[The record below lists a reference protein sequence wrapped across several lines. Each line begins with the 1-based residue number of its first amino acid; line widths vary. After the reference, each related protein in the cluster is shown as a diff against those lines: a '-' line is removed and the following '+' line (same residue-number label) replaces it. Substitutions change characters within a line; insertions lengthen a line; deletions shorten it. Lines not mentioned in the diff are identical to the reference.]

1 MTLRRRCFLQ
11 RWRGFEAVWQTHPM
25 GEANEPKKSALAQAS
40 EDAMVVDTMGGR
52 VHVRWD
58 ETAQATPHGQ
68 IVFFAEFLATAGV
81 FDRWVQTCPL
91 HYSSPNA
98 SRPRDVLGT
107 LMLGILAGSKRYA
120 HIAGVRSDAVAAK
133 ALGLRGMVSEDSVR
147 RGLAAMVPAAS
158 EPWMRQA
165 LMASVREALDRPWVL
180 DMDATIKPL
189 YGRQEG
195 AEIGYNPH
203 KPGRPSHVLHTFWVG
218 NLRLVLD
225 AVLSSGK
232 QHSSGHAK
240 AAMARLLDEL
250 GDRAPALVRGD
261 CGYGNEDVIDV
272 CEQRDLRYLLRLR
285 KTANVKRLIERLF
298 RREDWTRATEASQGW
313 QAIEDE
319 LRLSGWSKARRVVV
333 LRRRIKH
340 DVALTGKMTG
350 KKRGRKEDGE
360 QLVLALPHDEVQDQ
374 AQVWEYTVLATNVTY
389 DVAAIGQLYRDR
401 CDCENGFDELKNQ
414 WGWGGFTTQDMH
426 RSQVTARAV
435 ALVYNW
441 WSWYVR
447 AANPQA
453 RREALTSRP
462 LLLAA
467 VGRATSSGNQT
478 TLYLTPMH
486 AEAGL
491 IKSMITNVHAAIQ
504 YVRAAAQQLPKLDR
518 WRVMLAY
525 ICQRIVGQIGL
536 PTPPPTLPAPG

>member
-1 MTLRRRCFLQ
+1 MS
-11 RWRGFEAVWQTHPM
+11 EAD
-25 GEANEPKKSALAQAS
+25 EPKKTALAQAS
-40 EDAMVVDTMGGR
+40 AEAMAVDTMGGR

-58 ETAQATPHGQ
+58 DTAQATPHGQ

-81 FDRWVQTCPL
+81 FDRWVQSCPL

-107 LMLGILAGSKRYA
+107 LLLGILAGAKRYA
-120 HIAGVRSDAVAAK
+120 HIAGVRGDAVAAK

-147 RGLAAMVPAAS
+147 RALAVMKPEAS
-158 EPWMRQA
+158 EAWMRQS
-165 LMASVREALDRPWVL
+165 LMASVRDALQRPWVL
-180 DMDATIKPL
+180 DLDATIKPL
-189 YGRQEG
+189 YGHQEG
-195 AEIGYNPH
+195 AEVGYNPH

-225 AVLSSGK
+225 AVLTSGK
-232 QHSSGHAK
+232 RHTSGHAL
-240 AAMARLLDEL
+240 AAMGRLLDEL
-250 GDRAPALVRGD
+250 GDKAPALVRGD
-261 CGYGNEDVIDV
+261 CGYGNEDIIDV
-272 CEQRDLRYLLRLR
+272 CEQRGLSYLLRLR

-340 DVALTGKMTG
+340 DIALTAKGKND
-350 KKRGRKEDGE
+350 RDD
-360 QLVLALPHDEVQDQ
+360 QLVLALPYDEVQDN
-374 AQVWEYTVLATNVTY
+374 AQLWEYTVLATNVPY
-389 DVAAIGQLYRDR
+389 DLAAIGQLYRDR

-486 AEAGL
+486 AEASL
-491 IKSMITNVHAAIQ
+491 IKSMIANVHAAIRH
-504 YVRAAAQQLPKLDR
+504 VKAAAEQLPRIDR
-518 WRVMLAY
+518 WATLLAY
-525 ICQRIVGQIGL
+525 ICQRIVGQIAL
-536 PTPPPTLPAPG
+536 PTPPPTLEAPG

>member
-1 MTLRRRCFLQ
+1 MD
-11 RWRGFEAVWQTHPM
+11 EAD
-25 GEANEPKKSALAQAS
+25 EPKKSVLALAS
-40 EDAMVVDTMGGR
+40 EQAMVADTMGGR

-81 FDRWVQTCPL
+81 FDRWVQECPL
-91 HYSSPNA
+91 HYTSPNA

-120 HIAGVRSDAVAAK
+120 HIAGVRGDTVAAK
-133 ALGLRGMVSEDSVR
+133 ALGLRAMVSEDSVR
-147 RGLAAMVPAAS
+147 RALSAIKPEAS
-158 EPWMRQA
+158 EPWMRNA
-165 LMASVREALDRPWVL
+165 LMGSVRDALERPWVL

-189 YGRQEG
+189 YGHQEG
-195 AEIGYNPH
+195 AELGYNPH

-225 AVLSSGK
+225 AVLSGGK
-232 QHSSGHAK
+232 QHTSRHAK
-240 AAMARLLDEL
+240 AAMAGLLDEL
-250 GDRAPALVRGD
+250 GDKAPALVRGD
-261 CGYGNEDVIDV
+261 CGFGNEDIIDV
-272 CEQRDLRYLLRLR
+272 CEQRGVHYLLRLR

-298 RREDWTRATEASQGW
+298 LRDDWTRATDASQGW

-319 LRLSGWSKARRVVV
+319 LKLSGWSRARRVIV
-333 LRRRIKH
+333 LRRRIKG
-340 DVALTGKMTG
+340 DVALTS
-350 KKRGRKEDGE
+350 KRRGAKGNDR
-360 QLVLALPHDEVQDQ
+360 QLVLALADDEVQDK
-374 AQVWEYTVLATNVTY
+374 AQLWEYTVLVTDVPY
-389 DVAAIGQLYRDR
+389 DIAAIGQLYRDR

-426 RSQVTARAV
+426 RSQITARAV

-467 VGRATSSGNQT
+467 VGRATTSGNQT

-486 AEAGL
+486 AQTGL
-491 IKSMITNVHAAIQ
+491 IKSMIANVHAAIEH
-504 YVRAAAQQLPKLDR
+504 VKAAAQQLPKIDR
-518 WRVMLAY
+518 WRALLAY
-525 ICQRIVGQIGL
+525 ICQRIAGQIGL
-536 PTPPPTLPAPG
+536 PIPPPTLAAPG

>member
-1 MTLRRRCFLQ
+1 MD
-11 RWRGFEAVWQTHPM
+11 
-25 GEANEPKKSALAQAS
+25 EANEAKKTTLAQAS
-40 EDAMVVDTMGGR
+40 AEAMVVDTMGGR

-81 FDRWVQTCPL
+81 FDRWVQGCPL
-91 HYSSPNA
+91 RYSSPNA
-98 SRPRDVLGT
+98 SSPRDVLGT

-120 HIAGVRSDAVAAK
+120 HIAGVRGDAVAAK
-133 ALGLRGMVSEDSVR
+133 ALGLQGMVSEDSVR
-147 RGLAAMVPAAS
+147 RALKAMAPEAS
-158 EPWMRQA
+158 EPWMRQS
-165 LMASVREALDRPWVL
+165 LMASVRDALERPWVL
-180 DMDATIKPL
+180 DLDATIKPL

-195 AEIGYNPH
+195 AEVGYNPH

-225 AVLSSGK
+225 AVLTSGK
-232 QHSSGHAK
+232 QHTSGHAK
-240 AAMARLLDEL
+240 AAMGRLLDEL
-250 GDRAPALVRGD
+250 GSAAPALVRGD
-261 CGYGNEDVIDV
+261 CGYGNEDIIDV
-272 CEQRDLRYLLRLR
+272 CEQRGLRYLLRLR

-298 RREDWTRATEASQGW
+298 GREDWTRATEASQGW

-333 LRRRIKH
+333 LRRRIKN
-340 DVALTGKMTG
+340 DIAITTKGAANR
-350 KKRGRKEDGE
+350 RGPHEAHE
-360 QLVLALPHDEVQDQ
+360 QLVLALPHDEVQDS
-374 AQVWEYTVLATNVTY
+374 AQVWEYTVLATNAQY
-389 DVAAIGQLYRDR
+389 DIAAIGQLYRDR

-447 AANPQA
+447 AANPQS

-467 VGRATSSGNQT
+467 VGRATSSGNRT

-491 IKSMITNVHAAIQ
+491 IKSMIANVHAAIQ
-504 YVRAAAQQLPKLDR
+504 HVKAAAEQLPKIDR
-518 WRVMLAY
+518 WQVLLDY

-536 PTPPPTLPAPG
+536 PTPPPTLAAPG

>member
-1 MTLRRRCFLQ
+1 M
-11 RWRGFEAVWQTHPM
+11 
-25 GEANEPKKSALAQAS
+25 
-40 EDAMVVDTMGGR
+40 
-52 VHVRWD
+52 
-58 ETAQATPHGQ
+58 
-68 IVFFAEFLATAGV
+68 
-81 FDRWVQTCPL
+81 
-91 HYSSPNA
+91 
-98 SRPRDVLGT
+98 
-107 LMLGILAGSKRYA
+107 
-120 HIAGVRSDAVAAK
+120 AAK
-133 ALGLRGMVSEDSVR
+133 ALGLNGMVSEDSVR
-147 RGLAAMVPAAS
+147 RALKAMAAAAS
-158 EPWMRQA
+158 EPWMRVA
-165 LMASVREALDRPWVL
+165 LMASVRDALDRPWVL

-195 AEIGYNPH
+195 AEICYNPH
-203 KPGRPSHVLHTFWVG
+203 KPGWPSHVLHTFWVG
-218 NLRLVLD
+218 NLRRVLD

-232 QHSSGHAK
+232 QHSAGHAK

-250 GDRAPALVRGD
+250 GDKAPALVRGD
-261 CGYGNEDVIDV
+261 CGYGNEDIIDV
-272 CEQRDLRYLLRLR
+272 CEQRSLRYLLRLR
-285 KTANVKRLIERLF
+285 KTANVKRLIQRLF
-298 RREDWTRATEASQGW
+298 GREDWTHATEASQGW

-340 DVALTGKMTG
+340 DMALTA
-350 KKRGRKEDGE
+350 KKRGDKDEGE
-360 QLVLALPHDEVQDQ
+360 QLVLALPFDEVQDAVQ
-374 AQVWEYTVLATNVTY
+374 AWEYTVLVTNAQYNLT
-389 DVAAIGQLYRDR
+389 AIGQLYRDR

-426 RSQVTARAV
+426 RSQVSARAV

-467 VGRATSSGNQT
+467 VGRATSSGGQT

-491 IKSMITNVHAAIQ
+491 IKSMIANVHAAIQ
-504 YVRAAAQQLPKLDR
+504 HVKAAAEQLPKLDR
-518 WRVMLAY
+518 WATLLAY

-536 PTPPPTLPAPG
+536 PIPPPALSAPG

>member
-1 MTLRRRCFLQ
+1 MS
-11 RWRGFEAVWQTHPM
+11 EAD
-25 GEANEPKKSALAQAS
+25 EPKKSALARAS
-40 EDAMVVDTMGGR
+40 EDAVVVDTMGGR
-52 VHVRWD
+52 MHVRWD

-81 FDRWVQTCPL
+81 FDRWVQECPL
-91 HYSSPNA
+91 RYSSPNA
-98 SRPRDVLGT
+98 SSPRDVLGT

-120 HIAGVRSDAVAAK
+120 HIAGVRGDAVAAK
-133 ALGLRGMVSEDSVR
+133 ALGLQGMVSEDSVR
-147 RGLAAMVPAAS
+147 RALGVLEPAAS
-158 EPWMRQA
+158 EAWMRQA
-165 LMASVREALDRPWVL
+165 LMASVRDALDRSWVL
-180 DMDATIKPL
+180 DLDATIKPL

-195 AEIGYNPH
+195 AEVGYNPH
-203 KPGRPSHVLHTFWVG
+203 KPGRPSHVLHTFFVG

-225 AVLSSGK
+225 AVLTSGK
-232 QHSSGHAK
+232 QHTSGHAK
-240 AAMARLLDEL
+240 AAMCRLLDEL
-250 GDRAPALVRGD
+250 GDKTPALVRGD
-261 CGYGNEDVIDV
+261 CGYGNEDIIDV
-272 CEQRDLRYLLRLR
+272 CEQRGLPYLLRLR

-298 RREDWTRATEASQGW
+298 TREGWTRATEASQGW

-319 LRLSGWSKARRVVV
+319 LRLNGWSKARRVVV
-333 LRRRIKH
+333 LRRRIKR
-340 DVALTGKMTG
+340 DIALTA
-350 KKRGRKEDGE
+350 KKRGNKDDSG
-360 QLVLALPHDEVQDQ
+360 QLVLALAHDDVQDNTQ
-374 AQVWEYTVLATNVTY
+374 IWEYTVLVTNAQY
-389 DVAAIGQLYRDR
+389 DIAAIGQLYRDR

-414 WGWGGFTTQDMH
+414 WGWGGFTTKDMH

-491 IKSMITNVHAAIQ
+491 IKSMIANVHAAIQ
-504 YVRAAAQQLPKLDR
+504 HVRAAAEQLPKLDR
-518 WRVMLAY
+518 WRTLLAY

-536 PTPPPTLPAPG
+536 PTPPPALAQTG

>member
-1 MTLRRRCFLQ
+1 
-11 RWRGFEAVWQTHPM
+11 M
-25 GEANEPKKSALAQAS
+25 GEANEPKKTMLAQAS

-81 FDRWVQTCPL
+81 FDRWVQDCPL

-98 SRPRDVLGT
+98 SRRRDVLGT

-120 HIAGVRSDAVAAK
+120 HIAGVRGDAVAAK

-147 RGLAAMVPAAS
+147 RALAAMLPAAS
-158 EPWMRQA
+158 EPWMRSA
-165 LMASVREALDRPWVL
+165 LMASVRQALDRPWVL
-180 DMDATIKPL
+180 DLDATIKPL

-195 AEIGYNPH
+195 AEVGYNPH

-232 QHSSGHAK
+232 QHTSGHAK

-250 GDRAPALVRGD
+250 GDKTPALVRGD

-298 RREDWTRATEASQGW
+298 RREDWTRASEASQGW

-340 DVALTGKMTG
+340 DIALTGK
-350 KKRGRKEDGE
+350 KRSKQDNGE
-360 QLVLALPHDEVQDQ
+360 QLVLALPHDEVQDN
-374 AQVWEYTVLATNVTY
+374 AQVWEYTVLATDVSY
-389 DVAAIGQLYRDR
+389 DIEAIGQLYRDR

-447 AANPQA
+447 AANPQV

-467 VGRATSSGNQT
+467 VGRAANSGNQT

-491 IKSMITNVHAAIQ
+491 IKSMIANVHAAIRH
-504 YVRAAAQQLPKLDR
+504 VKAAAEQLPKLDR
-518 WRVMLAY
+518 WRVLLAY

-536 PTPPPTLPAPG
+536 PTPPPVLPAPG

>member
-1 MTLRRRCFLQ
+1 M
-11 RWRGFEAVWQTHPM
+11 
-25 GEANEPKKSALAQAS
+25 
-40 EDAMVVDTMGGR
+40 
-52 VHVRWD
+52 
-58 ETAQATPHGQ
+58 
-68 IVFFAEFLATAGV
+68 
-81 FDRWVQTCPL
+81 
-91 HYSSPNA
+91 
-98 SRPRDVLGT
+98 
-107 LMLGILAGSKRYA
+107 
-120 HIAGVRSDAVAAK
+120 AA
-133 ALGLRGMVSEDSVR
+133 
-147 RGLAAMVPAAS
+147 AAS
-158 EPWMRQA
+158 EPWMCVA
-165 LMASVREALDRPWVL
+165 LMASVRDALDRPWVL

-203 KPGRPSHVLHTFWVG
+203 KPGRPSHLLHTFWVG

-232 QHSSGHAK
+232 QHSAGHAK

-250 GDRAPALVRGD
+250 GDKAPALVRGD
-261 CGYGNEDVIDV
+261 CGYGNEDIIDV
-272 CEQRDLRYLLRLR
+272 CEQRSLRYLLRLR
-285 KTANVKRLIERLF
+285 KTANVKRLIQRLF
-298 RREDWTRATEASQGW
+298 GREDWTHATEASQGW

-340 DVALTGKMTG
+340 DMALTA
-350 KKRGRKEDGE
+350 KKRGDKDEGE
-360 QLVLALPHDEVQDQ
+360 QLVLALPFDEVQDAVQ
-374 AQVWEYTVLATNVTY
+374 AWEYTVLVTNAQYNLT
-389 DVAAIGQLYRDR
+389 AIGQLYRDR

-426 RSQVTARAV
+426 RSQVSARAV

-467 VGRATSSGNQT
+467 VGRATSSGGQT

-491 IKSMITNVHAAIQ
+491 IKSMIANVHAAIQ
-504 YVRAAAQQLPKLDR
+504 HVKAAAEQLPKLDR
-518 WRVMLAY
+518 WATLLAY

-536 PTPPPTLPAPG
+536 PIPPPALSAPG

>member
-1 MTLRRRCFLQ
+1 
-11 RWRGFEAVWQTHPM
+11 M
-25 GEANEPKKSALAQAS
+25 GERNEVKKTELARAS
-40 EDAMVVDTMGGR
+40 EDAMVIDTMGGR
-52 VHVRWD
+52 MHVRWD

-81 FDRWVQTCPL
+81 FDRWVQSCPL

-98 SRPRDVLGT
+98 SSSRDVLGT

-120 HIAGVRSDAVAAK
+120 HIAGVRGDAVAAK
-133 ALGLRGMVSEDSVR
+133 ALGLNGMVSEDSVR
-147 RGLAAMVPAAS
+147 RALKAIEPEAS

-165 LMASVREALDRPWVL
+165 LMTSVRDALQRPWVL

-195 AEIGYNPH
+195 AQVGYNPH

-225 AVLSSGK
+225 AVLSTGK
-232 QHSSGHAK
+232 QHTSGHAK

-250 GDRAPALVRGD
+250 GDNAPALVRGD
-261 CGYGNEDVIDV
+261 CGYGNEDIIDV

-298 RREDWTRATEASQGW
+298 RREDWTRASQLSQGW

-319 LRLSGWSKARRVVV
+319 LRLSGWSRARRVVV

-340 DVALTGKMTG
+340 DMALTA
-350 KKRGRKEDGE
+350 KKDNG
-360 QLVLALPHDEVQDQ
+360 QLVLALPHDEVQDN
-374 AQVWEYTVLATNVTY
+374 AQVWEYTVLVTNAQY
-389 DVAAIGQLYRDR
+389 DIAAIGQLYRDR

-426 RSQVTARAV
+426 RSQITARAV

-447 AANPQA
+447 AANPNA

-467 VGRATSSGNQT
+467 VGRATSSANQT

-486 AEAGL
+486 AEVGL
-491 IKSMITNVHAAIQ
+491 IKSMIANVHAAIQ
-504 YVRAAAQQLPKLDR
+504 HVRRAAEQLPRLDR
-518 WRVMLAY
+518 WATLLAY
-525 ICQRIVGQIGL
+525 ICQRIVGQIAL
-536 PTPPPTLPAPG
+536 PTPPPALPAAG

>member
-1 MTLRRRCFLQ
+1 
-11 RWRGFEAVWQTHPM
+11 M
-25 GEANEPKKSALAQAS
+25 GERNEVKKTELARAS
-40 EDAMVVDTMGGR
+40 EDAMVIDTMGGR
-52 VHVRWD
+52 MHVRWD

-81 FDRWVQTCPL
+81 FDRWVQSCPL

-98 SRPRDVLGT
+98 SSSRDVLGT

-120 HIAGVRSDAVAAK
+120 HIAGVRGDAVAAK
-133 ALGLRGMVSEDSVR
+133 ALGLNGMVSEDSVR
-147 RGLAAMVPAAS
+147 RALKAIEPEAS

-165 LMASVREALDRPWVL
+165 LMTSVRDALQRPWVL

-195 AEIGYNPH
+195 AQVGYNPH

-225 AVLSSGK
+225 AVLSTGK
-232 QHSSGHAK
+232 QHTSGHAK

-250 GDRAPALVRGD
+250 GDNAPALVRGD
-261 CGYGNEDVIDV
+261 CGYGNEDIIDV

-298 RREDWTRATEASQGW
+298 RREDWTRASQVSQGW

-319 LRLSGWSKARRVVV
+319 LRLSGWSRARRVVV

-340 DVALTGKMTG
+340 DMALTA
-350 KKRGRKEDGE
+350 KKDNG
-360 QLVLALPHDEVQDQ
+360 QLVLALPHDEVQDN
-374 AQVWEYTVLATNVTY
+374 AQVWEYTVLVTNAQY
-389 DVAAIGQLYRDR
+389 DIAAIGQLYRDR

-426 RSQVTARAV
+426 RSQITARAV

-447 AANPQA
+447 AANPNA

-467 VGRATSSGNQT
+467 VGRATSSANQT

-486 AEAGL
+486 AEVGL
-491 IKSMITNVHAAIQ
+491 IKSMIANVHAAIQ
-504 YVRAAAQQLPKLDR
+504 HVRRAAEQLPRLDR
-518 WRVMLAY
+518 WATLLAY
-525 ICQRIVGQIGL
+525 ICQRIVGQIAL
-536 PTPPPTLPAPG
+536 PTPPPALPAAG

>member
-1 MTLRRRCFLQ
+1 MD
-11 RWRGFEAVWQTHPM
+11 EAD
-25 GEANEPKKSALAQAS
+25 EPKKTALAQAS
-40 EDAMVVDTMGGR
+40 EDVMVADTMGGR
-52 VHVRWD
+52 MHVRWD
-58 ETAQATPHGQ
+58 ETAHATPHGQ

-81 FDRWVQTCPL
+81 FDRWVQACPL

-120 HIAGVRSDAVAAK
+120 HIAGVRGDAVAAK
-133 ALGLRGMVSEDSVR
+133 ALGLNGMVSEDSVR
-147 RGLAAMVPAAS
+147 RALKAMAPEAS
-158 EPWMRQA
+158 EPWMREA
-165 LMASVREALDRPWVL
+165 LMASVREALERPWVL
-180 DMDATIKPL
+180 DMDATIKP
-189 YGRQEG
+189 
-195 AEIGYNPH
+195 H
-203 KPGRPSHVLHTFWVG
+203 KPGRPSHVLHTCWVG

-232 QHSSGHAK
+232 QHASGHAK
-240 AAMARLLDEL
+240 AAFARLLDEL
-250 GDRAPALVRGD
+250 GDKAPALVRGD
-261 CGYGNEDVIDV
+261 CGYGNEDIIDV
-272 CEQRDLRYLLRLR
+272 CEQRGLRYLLRLR

-298 RREDWTRATEASQGW
+298 RREDWRRATEASQGW

-319 LRLSGWSKARRVVV
+319 LRLSGWSRARRVVV

-340 DVALTGKMTG
+340 DIALTP
-350 KKRGRKEDGE
+350 KKRDRNNDD
-360 QLVLALPHDEVQDQ
+360 QLVLALPHDEVQDN
-374 AQVWEYTVLATNVTY
+374 AQVWEYTVLATNVDY
-389 DVAAIGQLYRDR
+389 EIAAIGQLYRDR

-426 RSQVTARAV
+426 RSQIAARAV

-491 IKSMITNVHAAIQ
+491 IKSMIANVHAAIRH
-504 YVRAAAQQLPKLDR
+504 VRAAAEQLPKLDR
-518 WRVMLAY
+518 WATLLAY

-536 PTPPPTLPAPG
+536 PTPPPTLTASG

>member
-1 MTLRRRCFLQ
+1 
-11 RWRGFEAVWQTHPM
+11 M
-25 GEANEPKKSALAQAS
+25 GEADDLKRSALAQAS
-40 EDAMVVDTMGGR
+40 EAAMAVDTMGGR

-58 ETAQATPHGQ
+58 DTAQATPHGQ

-81 FDRWVQTCPL
+81 FDRWVQGCPL

-98 SRPRDVLGT
+98 SRARDVLGT

-120 HIAGVRSDAVAAK
+120 HIAGVRGDAVAAK
-133 ALGLRGMVSEDSVR
+133 ALGLRGMVSEDTVR
-147 RGLAAMVPAAS
+147 RALMAMTPDAS
-158 EPWMRQA
+158 QPWMRAA
-165 LMASVREALDRPWVL
+165 LMSSVRQALDRPWVL
-180 DMDATIKPL
+180 DIDATIKPL

-195 AEIGYNPH
+195 AEVGYNPH

-225 AVLSSGK
+225 AVLASGK
-232 QHSSGHAK
+232 QHTSGHAK
-240 AAMARLLDEL
+240 AALIRLLDEL
-250 GDRAPALVRGD
+250 GEQAPALLRGD
-261 CGYGNEDVIDV
+261 CGYGNEDIIDV
-272 CEQRDLRYLLRLR
+272 CEQRGLRYLLRLR

-319 LRLSGWSKARRVVV
+319 LRLSGWSRARRVVV

-340 DVALTGKMTG
+340 DIALTG
-350 KKRGRKEDGE
+350 KKRGTQDND
-360 QLVLALPHDEVQDQ
+360 QLVLALPHDEVQDN
-374 AQVWEYTVLATNVTY
+374 AQVWEYTVLATNTEY
-389 DVAAIGQLYRDR
+389 DIAAIGQLYRDR

-467 VGRATSSGNQT
+467 VGRAASSGNQT

-486 AEAGL
+486 AEVGL
-491 IKSMITNVHAAIQ
+491 IKSMIANVHAAIRH
-504 YVRAAAQQLPKLDR
+504 VRAVAEQLPKTDR
-518 WRVMLAY
+518 WATLLAY
-525 ICQRIVGQIGL
+525 ICQRIVGQIGV
-536 PTPPPTLPAPG
+536 PSPPPALPGAG